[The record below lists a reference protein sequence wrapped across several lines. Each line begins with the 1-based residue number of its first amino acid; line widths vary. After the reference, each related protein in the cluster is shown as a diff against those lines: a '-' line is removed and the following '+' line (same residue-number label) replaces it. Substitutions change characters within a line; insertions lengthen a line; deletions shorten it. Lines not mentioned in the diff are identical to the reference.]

1 MAINWDTHWEERREP
16 QENSEGRTSYERDY
30 ARVVH
35 SASFRRLQAKT
46 QVLGVGDSDFYRTRL
61 THSMEV
67 SQIGAA
73 ITKKLYRKSPEGCEI
88 RSILPPPMLMR
99 TICLSHDL
107 GHPPFGHG
115 GEVALNRCMLGHGGF
130 EGNGQTLRIMARLE
144 PYHQTYGMNLT
155 RRSLLGVLKYPAPH
169 NKVVVPEAYPKEA
182 NSSVSVFEA
191 GPFKP
196 PKCYFDDEIEVVN
209 WVAEGLTDWEKFS
222 TEFEPLDPTKVK
234 HRKPVHKSLDTSIME
249 IADDIAYGIHDLE
262 DGISLK
268 LIVRDD
274 LATDK
279 VKEWLAPFV
288 DAHHDNDHQSFIEQ
302 LFSSKTHERKNVIG
316 SLVGYCIKH
325 VDVAEPLSDFE
336 HPLLAYRAKL
346 AEPAWPVREALQKV
360 VIAKVIRSTTVQQ
373 LEFKGQKIVTELFH
387 AFQTDPKRLLP
398 TRDASNYG
406 DASDDKQKL
415 RIICDYIAGMTDE
428 YATKRY
434 EQLFTPRA
442 GSVFDRL

>member
-1 MAINWDTHWEERREP
+1 MVDWDRHWQERREP
-16 QENSEGRTSYERDY
+16 QDNSEGRTSYERDY

-73 ITKKLYRKSPEGCEI
+73 ITKKLYRGAPQGTEI

-144 PYHQTYGMNLT
+144 PYHATYGMNLT

-169 NKVVVPEAYPKEA
+169 NKVLVPEAYPKEA
-182 NSSVSVFEA
+182 HSSVSVFEA

-209 WVAEGLTDWEKFS
+209 WIAEGLADWDTFS
-222 TEFEPLDPTKVK
+222 TEFKPPDPIEKK

-268 LIVRDD
+268 LIVSDD
-274 LATDK
+274 LEA
-279 VKEWLAPFV
+279 KEVRERLAPFV
-288 DAHHDNDHQSFIEQ
+288 VVHHGGDHESFIAQ
-302 LFSSKTHERKNVIG
+302 LFSSRTHERKKVIG
-316 SLVGYCIKH
+316 SLVGFCIQH
-325 VDVAEPLSDFE
+325 VEVAKRLSDRQ
-336 HPLLAYRAKL
+336 PSSNWSSRA
-346 AEPAWPVREALQKV
+346 R
-360 VIAKVIRSTTVQQ
+360 RS
-373 LEFKGQKIVTELFH
+373 
-387 AFQTDPKRLLP
+387 
-398 TRDASNYG
+398 
-406 DASDDKQKL
+406 
-415 RIICDYIAGMTDE
+415 
-428 YATKRY
+428 
-434 EQLFTPRA
+434 
-442 GSVFDRL
+442 